1 MKLPA
6 IHAKGD
12 RVIWAVVIVLSLVS
26 VLAVYSS
33 TGQLAHK
40 MKGGNTEFYLIKQVA
55 LVTLGLAL
63 MYSVHLVHYGV
74 FSRIGQVLM
83 IISVPLLALTLTT
96 AEVNSASRW
105 LTIPFIN
112 LSFQTSDLAKLG
124 LVMYLSRLLSRKQ
137 ENIKDFKSAFLPLV
151 IPILIIC
158 GLILP
163 ANFSTAALLFGTCFI
178 LLFIGGVNIKYLM
191 AMMGIGI
198 ASLVLF
204 IVIMLN
210 FDMPGRIKTW
220 KSRVENYLNIDAAE
234 KGRKEENGASPKK
247 DKKSDLNYQSTQAKV
262 AIANGGLFGMGPGQ
276 SEQRNILPHP
286 YSDFI
291 FAIIIEEGGIIGG
304 AIVVLMYLILFY
316 RVVRMVKYSPQ
327 LFATFLA
334 IGCTL
339 LLLFQAFINMAV
351 AVNLFPVTG
360 QALPLVSMGGTST
373 LATSCAIGIILSIS
387 RHCVKDDKLKGK
399 EVANAA

>member
-1 MKLPA
+1 MKMPA

-33 TGQLAHK
+33 IGQLAHK
-40 MKGGNTEFYLIKQVA
+40 MRGGDTEFYLIKQVV
-55 LVTLGLAL
+55 LVSIGLFL
-63 MYSVHLVHYGV
+63 MYSIHLLNYGV

-83 IISVPLLALTLTT
+83 LASIPLLALTLTT

-105 LTIPFIN
+105 LTIPVIN

-124 LVMYLSRLLSRKQ
+124 LIMYISRLLSRKQ
-137 ENIKDFKSAFLPLV
+137 ENIKDFKTAFLPL
-151 IPILIIC
+151 IAPILLIC

-178 LLFIGGVNIKYLM
+178 LLFVGGVNIKYLM

-198 ASLVLF
+198 VAFALF

-210 FDMPGRIKTW
+210 FDMPGRIQTW
-220 KSRVENYLNIDAAE
+220 KSRVENFLNVNQE
-234 KGRKEENGASPKK
+234 
-247 DKKSDLNYQSTQAKV
+247 KKSKKADADFQTVQAKI
-262 AIANGGLFGMGPGQ
+262 AIANGGMFGLGPGQ

-291 FAIIIEEGGIIGG
+291 FAIIIEEGGIVTG
-304 AIVVLMYLILFY
+304 AIVILMYLILFF

-334 IGCTL
+334 VGCAL
-339 LLLFQAFINMAV
+339 LLLLQAFINMAV

-373 LATSCAIGIILSIS
+373 LATSCAFGIILSVS
-387 RHCVKDDKLKGK
+387 RFCVKESPAEGK

>member
-1 MKLPA
+1 MKMPA

-33 TGQLAHK
+33 IGQLAHK
-40 MKGGNTEFYLIKQVA
+40 MRGGDTEFYLIKQVV
-55 LVTLGLAL
+55 LVSIGLFL
-63 MYSVHLVHYGV
+63 MYSIHLLNYGI

-83 IISVPLLALTLTT
+83 WASIPLLALTLTT

-105 LTIPFIN
+105 LTIPIIN

-124 LVMYLSRLLSRKQ
+124 LIMYISRLLSRKQ
-137 ENIKDFKSAFLPLV
+137 ENIKDFKTAFVPL
-151 IPILIIC
+151 IAPILLIC

-178 LLFIGGVNIKYLM
+178 LLFVGGVNIKYLL

-198 ASLVLF
+198 VALALF
-204 IVIMLN
+204 IVVMLN
-210 FDMPGRIKTW
+210 FDMPGRIQTW
-220 KSRVENYLNIDAAE
+220 KSRVENFLNV
-234 KGRKEENGASPKK
+234 NQ
-247 DKKSDLNYQSTQAKV
+247 DKKTKKADADFQTVQAKI
-262 AIANGGLFGMGPGQ
+262 AIANGGMFGLGPGQ

-291 FAIIIEEGGIIGG
+291 FAIIIEEGGIISG
-304 AIVVLMYLILFY
+304 AIVILMYLILFF

-334 IGCTL
+334 VGCAL

-373 LATSCAIGIILSIS
+373 LATSCAFGIILSVS
-387 RHCVKDDKLKGK
+387 RFCVKEPPVERK
-399 EVANAA
+399 EAINAA

>member
-1 MKLPA
+1 MKMPA

-33 TGQLAHK
+33 IGQLAHK
-40 MKGGNTEFYLIKQVA
+40 MRGGDTEFYLIKQVI
-55 LVTLGLAL
+55 LVSVGLFL
-63 MYSVHLVHYGV
+63 MYTIHLLNYGM

-83 IISVPLLALTLTT
+83 WASIPLLALTLTT

-105 LTIPFIN
+105 LTIPGIN

-124 LVMYLSRLLSRKQ
+124 LIMYISRLLSRKQ
-137 ENIKDFKSAFLPLV
+137 ENIKDFKTAFIPL
-151 IPILIIC
+151 IAPILLVC

-178 LLFIGGVNIKYLM
+178 LLFVGGVNIKYLL

-198 ASLVLF
+198 VAFSLF

-210 FDMPGRIKTW
+210 FDMPGRIQTW
-220 KSRVENYLNIDAAE
+220 KSRVENFLNV
-234 KGRKEENGASPKK
+234 NQ
-247 DKKSDLNYQSTQAKV
+247 DKKTKKADADFQTVQAKI
-262 AIANGGLFGMGPGQ
+262 AIANGGMFGLGPGQ

-291 FAIIIEEGGIIGG
+291 FAIIIEEGGIISG
-304 AIVVLMYLILFY
+304 AIVILMYLILFF

-334 IGCTL
+334 VGCAL

-373 LATSCAIGIILSIS
+373 LATSCAFGIILSVS
-387 RHCVKDDKLKGK
+387 RFCVKEPPVERK
-399 EVANAA
+399 EAINAA

>member
-1 MKLPA
+1 MKMPA

-33 TGQLAHK
+33 IGQLAHK
-40 MKGGNTEFYLIKQVA
+40 MRGGDTEFYLIKQVV
-55 LVTLGLAL
+55 LVSIGLFL
-63 MYSVHLVHYGV
+63 MYSIHLLNYGV

-83 IISVPLLALTLTT
+83 LASIPLLALTLTT

-105 LTIPFIN
+105 LTIPVIN

-124 LVMYLSRLLSRKQ
+124 LIMYISRLLSRKQ
-137 ENIKDFKSAFLPLV
+137 ENIKDFKTAFLPL
-151 IPILIIC
+151 IAPILLIC

-178 LLFIGGVNIKYLM
+178 LLFVGGVNIKYLM

-198 ASLVLF
+198 VAFALF

-210 FDMPGRIKTW
+210 FDMPGRIQTW
-220 KSRVENYLNIDAAE
+220 KSRVENFLNVNQE
-234 KGRKEENGASPKK
+234 
-247 DKKSDLNYQSTQAKV
+247 KKSKKADADFQTVQAKI
-262 AIANGGLFGMGPGQ
+262 AIANGGMFGLGPGQ

-291 FAIIIEEGGIIGG
+291 FAIIIEEGGIVTG
-304 AIVVLMYLILFY
+304 AIVILMYLILFF

-334 IGCTL
+334 VGCAL
-339 LLLFQAFINMAV
+339 LLLLQAFINMAV

-360 QALPLVSMGGTST
+360 QALPLVSMGGTSI
-373 LATSCAIGIILSIS
+373 LATSCAFGIILSVS
-387 RHCVKDDKLKGK
+387 RFCVKESPAEGK